1 MIRGIAAAA
10 TDAVARGA
18 AEGTLAS
25 GGSAAD
31 AVIAA
36 FFAAAGA
43 EPSVLLGPA
52 VALVLGGGAG
62 ARAFDGRSLQPG
74 LGASRPRGLLPGEPI
89 PAAARATVP
98 RAVAMLSLLHMQ
110 RGRAKLRDLVRAG
123 VEAAEEAGA
132 AERARVLRSVGDLG
146 ALTLRAAG
154 TIDTL
159 VARAGT
165 VAGGTL
171 SSNDL
176 EAAMPSDDA
185 ALAFEQGD
193 VGVAT
198 APWSPPER
206 ARRVEVVVAVD
217 AWGLAAG
224 LVYAPVETGVPIP
237 ELQLVLDGGGIPVL
251 RGTARLRPGTA
262 LAMPAPLGLARVAGA
277 KPLRVAVGARGP
289 VALEPEDVAAV
300 ASALAIDL
308 ALNDLLTRTG
318 ANAAVAVVGDAR
330 AARAFGAPA

>member
-1 MIRGIAAAA
+1 VIRGIAAAA

-36 FFAAAGA
+36 FFAAAGG

-74 LGASRPRGLLPGEPI
+74 LGASRPRGLLPGEPM

-98 RAVAMLSLLHMQ
+98 RAIAMLSLLHMQ

-132 AERARVLRSVGDLG
+132 LDRARILRSVGDLG

-154 TIDTL
+154 TAETL
-159 VARAGT
+159 VAAAGS

-171 SSNDL
+171 TSSDL
-176 EAAMPSDDA
+176 EEAMPSDDP
-185 ALAFEQGD
+185 ALAVEEGG
-193 VGVAT
+193 VGVAM
-198 APWSPPER
+198 APWDAPEHT
-206 ARRVEVVVAVD
+206 RRVEVVVAVD

-224 LVYAPVETGVPIP
+224 LVYAPVDVGVPIP

-262 LAMPAPLGLARVAGA
+262 LAMPAPLGLARVGGA
-277 KPLRVAVGARGP
+277 KPLRVAVAARGP
-289 VALEPEDVAAV
+289 TALEPEDIAAV
-300 ASALAIDL
+300 ASALAIDV
-308 ALNDLLTRTG
+308 ALSELLKRSG

-330 AARAFGAPA
+330 TARAFGVPS